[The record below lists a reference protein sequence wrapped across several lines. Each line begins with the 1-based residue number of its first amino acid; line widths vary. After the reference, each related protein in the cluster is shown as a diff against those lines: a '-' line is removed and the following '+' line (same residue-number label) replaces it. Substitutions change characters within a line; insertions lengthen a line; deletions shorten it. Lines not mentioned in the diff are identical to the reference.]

1 MTGEL
6 LNIAFTKGKSYRFLS
21 LYHLHNMTG
30 ICSMILTFTATK
42 YVLYS
47 VNASFTSDF
56 LLNSNSITVLQSI

>member
-1 MTGEL
+1 
-6 LNIAFTKGKSYRFLS
+6 
-21 LYHLHNMTG
+21 MTG

-56 LLNSNSITVLQSI
+56 LLNSNSITVLQSISVFVNNSHEK